1 MITTPLSWSN
11 LAGTMRWQL
20 DHIQASFAGHAIDD
34 IPCITPSRVIR
45 VADTAPV
52 PAGTVMRPPSVSI
65 EDWARWNRAEMRDA
79 ILNALYELNAP
90 SRTQAVADK
99 ARKSLS
105 ATKSILYAGAAGGH
119 ITKVMVGRFAEWA
132 LADTPAQQPEAHQ

>member
-1 MITTPLSWSN
+1 MITTPLSWAN
-11 LAGTMRWQL
+11 LTGTMRWQI

-65 EDWARWNRAEMRDA
+65 EDWARR
-79 ILNALYELNAP
+79 
-90 SRTQAVADK
+90 
-99 ARKSLS
+99 SLS
-105 ATKSILYAGAAGGH
+105 ATKSILYAGAAVGH
-119 ITKVMVGRFAEWA
+119 ITKTMVGRFAEWE
-132 LADTPAQQPEAHQ
+132 LADTTSMPSEVRQ